1 MNLPI
6 SQFYHVSADNDDPY
20 HVYGGLQ
27 DNSSWIGDSSYPGGV
42 ANSRWDEHVRWRRLL
57 GI

>member
-6 SQFYHVSADNDDPY
+6 SQFYHVSTDNSDPY

-27 DNSSWIGDSSYPGGV
+27 DNSSGWVTRPIP
-42 ANSRWDEHVRWRRLL
+42 AA
-57 GI
+57 